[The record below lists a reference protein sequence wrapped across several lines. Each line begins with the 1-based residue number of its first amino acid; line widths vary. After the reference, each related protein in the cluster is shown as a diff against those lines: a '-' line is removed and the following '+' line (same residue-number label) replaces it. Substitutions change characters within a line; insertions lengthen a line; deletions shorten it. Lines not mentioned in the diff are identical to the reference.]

1 VSPVFVAGGVL
12 LLLALLPLAAVAMR
26 ATPEE
31 GLVALELG
39 GAVTTL
45 AVVCL
50 AVGLD
55 STAVTG
61 LAVVTAV
68 MTWAGG
74 LVFARFL
81 ERAP

>member
-1 VSPVFVAGGVL
+1 MSSVFVACAVAL
-12 LLLALLPLAAVAMR
+12 FLALLPLAYVAMR
-26 ATPEE
+26 GSPEE
-31 GLVALELG
+31 GLVALELA

-50 AVGLD
+50 AVGLE

-74 LVFARFL
+74 MVFTRFL
-81 ERAP
+81 DHQP